1 MYHNE
6 INFKVVIIFNL
17 TGSKQNPVA
26 IFVVVVV
33 EFSRQRVSYIHNQ
46 VGNE

>member
-6 INFKVVIIFNL
+6 INFKIVIIFNL

-26 IFVVVVV
+26 IFVVV
-33 EFSRQRVSYIHNQ
+33 EFSRQRVSYVHNQ